1 MNKVY
6 FLCGN
11 ARTFLHCFD
20 SVYKNVIEHLFE
32 NNDEKNTYVLFYLKC
47 DDPGP
52 KGQKNWNFSYETL
65 DKEYL
70 LCEIEKFKKKYTNI
84 TFVSKILETNEISD
98 KDLINQIKKRSL
110 YIDHLGEGGKNGGKI
125 LRALH
130 CHFNIERC
138 GQLIEEIE
146 KNNNLV
152 FDYYIYIR
160 PDLLF
165 SSPCK
170 EISNYSN
177 SLVSCSYK
185 NGTDLKSANIDHYA
199 IIPKCCKNS
208 FLFDR
213 MKMIRNNETKTHNS
227 PESIYLSTIKYEK
240 QVMGH
245 YIVKRN

>member
-1 MNKVY
+1 MNKIY

-52 KGQKNWNFSYETL
+52 KGQKNWDFSYETL

-70 LCEIEKFKKKYTNI
+70 VSEIEKFKKKYTNI

-98 KDLINQIKKRSL
+98 EDLLNQVKNRNL
-110 YIDHLGEGGKNGGKI
+110 YVGHLGEESMGV

-130 CHFNIERC
+130 CHYNIERC

-165 SSPCK
+165 SFPCK

-199 IIPKCCKNS
+199 IIPNVCKES

-213 MKMIRNNETKTHNS
+213 MKIFRNNETKFYNS
-227 PESIYLSTIKYEK
+227 AESIYLSTIKYEK
-240 QVMGH
+240 QSMGH
-245 YIVKRN
+245 YIIKRN